1 MSEIIRQTGQN
12 EYKNVRELPDH
23 PFDIGVLYHFLRGY
37 NAPRD
42 KIHRML
48 SQGMLIQLKRGLFVK
63 APAYGGH
70 IRLFE
75 IANLLYGPSHVSFET
90 ALGYYGL
97 IPERIDTIISATSKR
112 KAQFQTPVGRF
123 EYRYLNQ
130 TRYAIGFAW
139 QHEPG
144 GAFLIAT
151 PEKAL
156 ADVIAGVPG
165 IGISAMGQFLE
176 EDLRIDMEE
185 MYRLDPVQM
194 EAVADAYSNWSVR
207 TLTRWMVKNRRKTQ

>member
-1 MSEIIRQTGQN
+1 MSERIRQTGQN

-23 PFDIGVLYHFLRGY
+23 PFDTGVLYHFLQGY
-37 NAPRD
+37 DAPRD

-48 SQGMLIQLKRGLFVK
+48 SRGMLIQLKRGLFVK

-70 IRLFE
+70 IRPFE

-97 IPERIDTIISATSKR
+97 IPERVDTVISATSKR
-112 KAQFQTPVGRF
+112 KAQFSTPVGRF

-130 TRYAIGFAW
+130 ARYAIGFTW
-139 QHEPG
+139 QHEEG
-144 GAFLIAT
+144 HAFLIAT

-156 ADVIAGVPG
+156 ADVIAGIPG
-165 IGISAMGQFLE
+165 MAMRAMGRFLE
-176 EDLRIDMEE
+176 EDLRVDIDEVL
-185 MYRLDPVQM
+185 RLDPVQM
-194 EAVADAYSNWSVR
+194 ESIANAYSNRSVR
-207 TLTRWMVKNRRKTQ
+207 ALARWMSKSRRKAE